1 MRRFFFVFIAVA
13 FLLRGFMGDA
23 MAVAMA
29 HDAMNLP
36 TGLSTAA
43 TSEKVSAAPSCHEMA
58 QSGDTVQSKTG
69 SLSHT
74 MSHDHCQLCCA
85 VVAVPSAALLTFDQA
100 AFFARPVG
108 FTPSFASNDLL
119 PAFKPPI
126 L

>member
-1 MRRFFFVFIAVA
+1 
-13 FLLRGFMGDA
+13 

-29 HDAMNLP
+29 HDAMTLP
-36 TGLSTAA
+36 ATAA
-43 TSEKVSAAPSCHEMA
+43 SNKASPAPSCHEMA
-58 QSGDTVQSKTG
+58 QTRDTAQHKT
-69 SLSHT
+69 SA

-85 VVAVPSAALLTFDQA
+85 VIAIPSAALLTFDQA

-108 FTPSFASNDLL
+108 FTPGFASNDRL